1 MEIESVSQSG
11 TTISVVEEFKYKHF
25 AEIETYDGEQFVMRA
40 EVGLLTRNIK
50 MQGDESSSETEYGSH
65 LLLTGKQ

>member
-50 MQGDESSSETEYGSH
+50 MQGD
-65 LLLTGKQ
+65 